1 MTSDRPVRPPTALL
15 SALLLLLV
23 EVGALLALTVG
34 MLLEVVRGQSTGGAV
49 TAVLA
54 ALFLGLCAV
63 LVAAGRALYQ
73 RHRWGRGPV
82 VTWQLLLLATGV
94 SQAGALEW
102 WVVTLLV
109 AFPVAV
115 TVGILLPRSVEWTSS
130 ATPPRAVA

>member
-1 MTSDRPVRPPTALL
+1 MTSDRPIRPPAALL
-15 SALLLLLV
+15 VALLLLLV

-54 ALFLGLCAV
+54 AMFIGLCAV
-63 LVAAGRALYQ
+63 LVAAGRALYR

-82 VTWQLLLLATGV
+82 VTWQLLLLATAV
-94 SQAGALEW
+94 SQADGLEW
-102 WVVTLLV
+102 WVVALLV

-115 TVGILLPRSVEWTSS
+115 TAGILVPRSVEWTNS